1 MENHIKRINFASVK
15 NVEDGLIKFK
25 VDVKLKENLI
35 QRITNLFRSE
45 RVCSVW
51 MDESQASSTSNYLY
65 NEIKKHKKQSLPK
78 EEKVVEAL
86 VDKNLEKMVDSAC
99 QVEEARPKPKRR
111 YAKKPK
117 SSSSAS

>member
-1 MENHIKRINFASVK
+1 MENQIKRIIFISVK

-35 QRITNLFRSE
+35 QRIANLFRPE
-45 RVCSVW
+45 RVHSVW

-65 NEIKKHKKQSLPK
+65 NEIKKHKKQILPK
-78 EEKVVEAL
+78 EEKV
-86 VDKNLEKMVDSAC
+86 EKPTPPPTQIIQEGKDPKI
-99 QVEEARPKPKRR
+99 QPKPKRS